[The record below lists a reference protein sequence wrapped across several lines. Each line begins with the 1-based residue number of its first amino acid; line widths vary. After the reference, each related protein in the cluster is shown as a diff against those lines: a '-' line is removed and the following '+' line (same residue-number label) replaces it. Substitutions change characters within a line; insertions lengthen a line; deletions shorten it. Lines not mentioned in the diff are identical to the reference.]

1 MRSRYPVKWKAKK
14 TTKFRAQ
21 QPNIKWWNW
30 KKKIQKR
37 NVEENKYES
46 TQVHSTNPPPT
57 AWDWDKKISLF
68 FLNDLEKKF
77 EVK

>member
-1 MRSRYPVKWKAKK
+1 MKL
-14 TTKFRAQ
+14 
-21 QPNIKWWNW
+21 